1 MRQAHGT
8 LVGWIA
14 RAARALEPVERH
26 IKAAL
31 ARAWVLHH
39 DEAGV
44 RRAGRVAWAHMTSTG
59 RLTHYAS
66 HAKRGHAAT
75 DAIGILP
82 DFGGVSVHDGWG
94 RYQRYAACHHA
105 LCNVPHLRELTFVEE
120 EYQQGWAT
128 DMKALLRE
136 MKAATEPTRAFAAI
150 WRPYA
155 SRARRSWPRSKRSSP
170 VSPSIQP
177 LPDLLPC
184 PRRAR

>member
-1 MRQAHGT
+1 VRLARGT

-31 ARAWVLHH
+31 ARWRGAAR
-39 DEAGV
+39 DE
-44 RRAGRVAWAHMTSTG
+44 RRPPHPLRQPCEARARGDGRH
-59 RLTHYAS
+59 
-66 HAKRGHAAT
+66 
-75 DAIGILP
+75 IGILP

-94 RYQRYAACHHA
+94 SYQRYATCRHA
-105 LCNVPHLRELTFVEE
+105 LCNVHH
-120 EYQQGWAT
+120 
-128 DMKALLRE
+128 LRE

-170 VSPSIQP
+170 ASPSIQP

>member
-1 MRQAHGT
+1 MFMPSSVAHAIAPLYSHTRSWPSPWSSSNTGRSRRAQQLLADLWGVRQAHGT

-44 RRAGRVAWAHMTSTG
+44 RRAGRVAWAHMTRTG

-105 LCNVPHLRELTFVEE
+105 LCNVPHL
-120 EYQQGWAT
+120 
-128 DMKALLRE
+128 
-136 MKAATEPTRAFAAI
+136 
-150 WRPYA
+150 
-155 SRARRSWPRSKRSSP
+155 
-170 VSPSIQP
+170 
-177 LPDLLPC
+177 
-184 PRRAR
+184 